1 MIPPRVAERVK
12 RHDWAS
18 TGTDFVIV
26 VLGIFIALQ
35 ANLWVQSRQDVET
48 ERRYLERLL
57 ADSDANVHLLQQ
69 AISLNE
75 RRAATLASFNSALEN
90 KGPVPN
96 HADLSDVMC
105 RWFVQPAVDLQRG
118 TYSELVS
125 SGRLAL
131 MRDDSLRSR
140 LAREEGAHEES
151 QRLDILVP
159 AILQAAAPLSEYRR
173 WKIVGIDSG
182 SRTGA
187 GRSGVDCDFDI
198 DGMRRD
204 RRVSS
209 VVAQLY
215 RDQTSHKT
223 FRERELSAV
232 LATQTRLRQL
242 LGRPA

>member
-1 MIPPRVAERVK
+1 VIPPRVAERVK

-140 LAREEGAHEES
+140 LAREEGAHEGDVRGVLE
-151 QRLDILVP
+151 RDVLD
-159 AILQAAAPLSEYRR
+159 
-173 WKIVGIDSG
+173 
-182 SRTGA
+182 
-187 GRSGVDCDFDI
+187 
-198 DGMRRD
+198 
-204 RRVSS
+204 
-209 VVAQLY
+209 
-215 RDQTSHKT
+215 
-223 FRERELSAV
+223 V
-232 LATQTRLRQL
+232 LALAPEEPVVLRAQHTIAEDAHGASL
-242 LGRPA
+242 TSWGERSRDEADQGG